1 MLFYHRHL
9 FWSRLVITLVFIP
22 CVVTGPAAISL
33 PPRGGGGGVGGRRAA
48 PGLRGRRLPPSPP
61 PGRRCE
67 GRPRPPPPT
76 PPRAPAAPAE
86 DGSMCLVWLSALPR
100 SPRPPRGRVIL
111 GHAEL
116 ARSAGCGKEAPA
128 EPWCRREPG
137 ERKCRPQFSINP
149 DTSKVNKAGQGRASR
164 EGREEASDRRLS
176 RAEPGLFPARE

>member
-33 PPRGGGGGVGGRRAA
+33 PPSLPGGRAGRTGCSGTAA
-48 PGLRGRRLPPSPP
+48 PLACPGTAASGAPIHPGLPIPPTTALGFRGLGW
-61 PGRRCE
+61 GRIDLF
-67 GRPRPPPPT
+67 GLVKRPPPITLASPG
-76 PPRAPAAPAE
+76 PGYLGSCWRGAPGAVR
-86 DGSMCLVWLSALPR
+86 GSGGALVQE
-100 SPRPPRGRVIL
+100 G
-111 GHAEL
+111 
-116 ARSAGCGKEAPA
+116 AGG
-128 EPWCRREPG
+128 
-137 ERKCRPQFSINP
+137 RKCRSQFSINP